1 MCDRQYR
8 KSSVVVEEYYTAQ
21 CISTRRVA
29 VVNDFSVA
37 ATWLVG
43 IRVDRIVVYTMIW
56 CIHLDNAYTAICLNR
71 YCSDVAFEF
80 TYVCRTYTHSISTM
94 LVKNTPSRFQGNI
107 SGYSL
112 SHVLFYYIYYI
123 IFAHIVHRSTRL
135 IIHTCLYN

>member
-1 MCDRQYR
+1 MCGRQYR
-8 KSSVVVEEYYTAQ
+8 KSSVVVEEYYTAH

-43 IRVDRIVVYTMIW
+43 VRVDRIVVYTMIW

-80 TYVCRTYTHSISTM
+80 TYVCRTYTLPIRTM

-107 SGYSL
+107 SGYSS
-112 SHVLFYYIYYI
+112 SHILFFIIYDI
-123 IFAHIVHRSTRL
+123 
-135 IIHTCLYN
+135 